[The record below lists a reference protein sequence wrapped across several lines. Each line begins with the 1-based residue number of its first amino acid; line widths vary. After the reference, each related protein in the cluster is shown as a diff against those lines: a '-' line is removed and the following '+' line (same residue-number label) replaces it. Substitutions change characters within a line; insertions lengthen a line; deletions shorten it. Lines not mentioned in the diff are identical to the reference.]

1 MNPRFILVPSID
13 DIPKIRPKNAFYAHL
28 DGADCPTS
36 LALHQQLKQIFELP
50 EYFGDNMDALYDCL
64 LDLEWIV
71 EDNVI
76 LVIEH
81 PDQLL
86 IEHEENDPDLISDV
100 LILFDEVAEGWQLY
114 DGEEFTPKNFKIIM
128 VASSKMKLLLE
139 ENEIEY
145 ELVSS
150 TK

>member
-1 MNPRFILVPSID
+1 
-13 DIPKIRPKNAFYAHL
+13 
-28 DGADCPTS
+28 
-36 LALHQQLKQIFELP
+36 
-50 EYFGDNMDALYDCL
+50 L

-150 TK
+150 TN

>member
-1 MNPRFILVPSID
+1 
-13 DIPKIRPKNAFYAHL
+13 
-28 DGADCPTS
+28 
-36 LALHQQLKQIFELP
+36 
-50 EYFGDNMDALYDCL
+50 
-64 LDLEWIV
+64 LEWIV

>member
-50 EYFGDNMDALYDCL
+50 EYF
-64 LDLEWIV
+64 
-71 EDNVI
+71 
-76 LVIEH
+76 
-81 PDQLL
+81 
-86 IEHEENDPDLISDV
+86 
-100 LILFDEVAEGWQLY
+100 EGWQLY

-128 VASSKMKLLLE
+128 IASSKMKLLLE

-150 TK
+150 TN

>member
-1 MNPRFILVPSID
+1 
-13 DIPKIRPKNAFYAHL
+13 
-28 DGADCPTS
+28 
-36 LALHQQLKQIFELP
+36 
-50 EYFGDNMDALYDCL
+50 MDALYDCL

-100 LILFDEVAEGWQLY
+100 LILFDEVAEGGNYMMEKNLLQ
-114 DGEEFTPKNFKIIM
+114 KNFKIIM